1 MPSTSLTGD
10 PNTWPFSRPSP
21 AAHGR
26 ESGLLLVDH
35 LRNIGSPP
43 MLPRQFENQGLLPFT
58 ICDPLS
64 VPSLRMEDG
73 SMVTFLS
80 SYVLSLLLSS
90 STSESDGQLSSPQRV
105 LCSPV
110 FSLCSAPCI
119 SPPVSLTRYGMV
131 DTVAGDG
138 APRSLSDFRSSGVC
152 RTRPFS
158 FSDSSLD
165 GLRPFWLLLFH
176 PALPLFYFLGLA
188 VLADA
193 STAFAIVSHQL
204 FSLGHNW
211 HYSPLVGLLANSL
224 LYVPKIAS
232 SITPSP
238 LIIMRRQWT
247 GR

>member
-10 PNTWPFSRPSP
+10 PNTWPFSRPSL

-26 ESGLLLVDH
+26 ESGLPLVDH

-43 MLPRQFENQGLLPFT
+43 KLPRQFENQGLLPFT

-73 SMVTFLS
+73 SMVTLLS

-105 LCSPV
+105 LRGGILCSPV
-110 FSLCSAPCI
+110 FSSCSSPCI
-119 SPPVSLTRYGMV
+119 SPPVSLTRYSMV
-131 DTVAGDG
+131 GTVAGDG

-158 FSDSSLD
+158 LTVPLMGSVPSGCCCFT
-165 GLRPFWLLLFH
+165 LRCPFC
-176 PALPLFYFLGLA
+176 FLGLA

-211 HYSPLVGLLANSL
+211 HPSPLVGLLANSL
-224 LYVPKIAS
+224 LYVPKK
-232 SITPSP
+232 
-238 LIIMRRQWT
+238 
-247 GR
+247 